1 MIQKDHQ
8 DTKSKRED
16 IQSNTK
22 NATFSTVGKNHEY
35 LLVLTGSQK
44 ETADERTLSAPSW
57 SEVAD
62 RGKRKTF

>member
-8 DTKSKRED
+8 DTKSKGKKFRAT
-16 IQSNTK
+16 QK

-44 ETADERTLSAPSW
+44 GTADERMLRAVS
-57 SEVAD
+57 
-62 RGKRKTF
+62 

>member
-8 DTKSKRED
+8 DTKSKVEK

-22 NATFSTVGKNHEY
+22 NATFFTVGKNHEY
-35 LLVLTGSQK
+35 LPVLTGSHK
-44 ETADERTLSAPSW
+44 ETADEWMLRAVSW
-57 SEVAD
+57 SEVAG

>member
-1 MIQKDHQ
+1 MS
-8 DTKSKRED
+8 DTERSPGYKKQGEK

-44 ETADERTLSAPSW
+44 GTADERMLTAVS
-57 SEVAD
+57 
-62 RGKRKTF
+62 